1 MLGVA
6 IDGIDQVLID
16 EILRSKFEALGV
28 GAFPSGRAQIAG
40 RYFAFAGIE
49 LGDLAEIQRIALAGI
64 AAEIVDDAAADAGNL
79 RVATGLP
86 EREVVNRS
94 MRHEY
99 NGRVRR
105 SGPRRRVLRL
115 RRHDKRQDK
124 QANGNGGG
132 AQRHHV
138 IDDHEP
144 ISLNSFWR
152 WAPACRF
159 PLADVLFAVIAA
171 KIGQSIHGLQQPPRC
186 QQVGDDAA
194 PPLAWRQ
201 VIGEEKASPTQ
212 NLAAQA
218 EEPMAGMV
226 EKKLQELGIALQEP
240 RAPMANYV
248 PFVRTGDLLHVSG
261 QICLDG
267 DGKLVAKG
275 RLGDDVSVEGGQKA
289 ARVCAINL
297 LAQVKAALGDLD
309 KVKRVVRLG
318 GFINSAAGFTE
329 GPKVMNGASD
339 LMVAVFGDKGKHARS
354 TVGVAALPADAAV
367 EVEGLFEVS

>member
-1 MLGVA
+1 
-6 IDGIDQVLID
+6 
-16 EILRSKFEALGV
+16 
-28 GAFPSGRAQIAG
+28 
-40 RYFAFAGIE
+40 
-49 LGDLAEIQRIALAGI
+49 
-64 AAEIVDDAAADAGNL
+64 
-79 RVATGLP
+79 
-86 EREVVNRS
+86 
-94 MRHEY
+94 
-99 NGRVRR
+99 
-105 SGPRRRVLRL
+105 
-115 RRHDKRQDK
+115 
-124 QANGNGGG
+124 
-132 AQRHHV
+132 
-138 IDDHEP
+138 
-144 ISLNSFWR
+144 
-152 WAPACRF
+152 
-159 PLADVLFAVIAA
+159 
-171 KIGQSIHGLQQPPRC
+171 
-186 QQVGDDAA
+186 
-194 PPLAWRQ
+194 

-218 EEPMAGMV
+218 EEPMAGIV

-275 RLGDDVSVEGGQKA
+275 RLGDDVSVDDGHKA
-289 ARVCAINL
+289 ARACAINL

-309 KVKRVVRLG
+309 NGTRVVRLG
-318 GFINSAAGFTE
+318 GFINSAPGFAD